1 MRMQQLQ
8 QHAEQRFLDH
18 KKEQLQLLV
27 AEYDAQNQE
36 FINQAMDLRDESVNI
51 SIQGYNQSLDLW
63 RNSNPERPRICENRY
78 GMVKLALKSIRNAIV
93 RRDDYIKQSS
103 IIYSDKL
110 N

>member
-1 MRMQQLQ
+1 MHHSGIYHSQKVDFPEGGGNSYQLGG
-8 QHAEQRFLDH
+8 
-18 KKEQLQLLV
+18 
-27 AEYDAQNQE
+27 
-36 FINQAMDLRDESVNI
+36 SVNI

-63 RNSNPERPRICENRY
+63 RNSNRERPRICENRY